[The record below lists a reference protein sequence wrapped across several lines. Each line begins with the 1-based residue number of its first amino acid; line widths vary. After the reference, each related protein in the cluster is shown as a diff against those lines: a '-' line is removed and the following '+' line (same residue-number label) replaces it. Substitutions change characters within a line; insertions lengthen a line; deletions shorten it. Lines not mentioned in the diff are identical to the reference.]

1 MTPKM
6 MPKTTIARENPTI
19 RAAAKPRRLQR
30 AFRTTASKR
39 RYEKLTFSENELA
52 YAAYHIRKLRWAI
65 LFAQAEPEFFP
76 DDYDEDSGQI
86 EPQPNR
92 EPGHRVQFLAME
104 AMQRRITAR
113 MLWKAGWTYAT
124 LFANW
129 ETMLSRLP
137 AA

>member
-1 MTPKM
+1 MQ
-6 MPKTTIARENPTI
+6 KTTIARENPTI
-19 RAAAKPRRLQR
+19 RPAAKPRQMQR
-30 AFRTTASKR
+30 ALRTTAHKK
-39 RYEKLTFSENELA
+39 RYEKLTTFSEGDLA
-52 YAAYHIRKLRWAI
+52 HAAYRIRKLRWAI

-76 DDYDEDSGQI
+76 DGYNEDSGQI

-92 EPGHRVQFLAME
+92 EPGQHVEFLAMQ
-104 AMQRRITAR
+104 AIQSRITAR

-124 LFANW
+124 LFASW

>member
-1 MTPKM
+1 MI
-6 MPKTTIARENPTI
+6 PKTTIARKNPTI
-19 RAAAKPRRLQR
+19 RAAAKPRRVQR
-30 AFRTTASKR
+30 AFHTMASKR
-39 RYEKLTFSENELA
+39 RYEKEKSSEGDLA
-52 YAAYHIRKLRWAI
+52 YAAYQIRKLRWAI

-76 DDYDEDSGQI
+76 DGYDEDSGQI

-92 EPGHRVQFLAME
+92 EPGHCVQFLAMK

-124 LFANW
+124 LFASW